1 MKLKLIIII
10 FLIYFSQIGFLSSKI
25 NNNIILKIENEII
38 TNYDI
43 KNKILTILVLG
54 NQEIN
59 QENINSLK
67 KQALENLIIQKIKK
81 IELLK
86 YDFKNDDV
94 RLNNYLNSISSNN
107 IEQFKSRF
115 RENNIN
121 FDKFVRELQTEFK
134 WQKLIFNIY
143 SNKIKL
149 DENSIEKELNEII
162 KNQENIEQYELS
174 ELEILINENE
184 IANERVNIVEKQI
197 EAKGFEFAVLN
208 NSISST
214 SSNKGYLGWINGKS
228 LSEDIYKIIKK
239 MKIGEVSQPIKRQ
252 NSILFLKLMNKK
264 NSNPEKIDRA
274 KLRINLIERKKN
286 ELFNLY
292 SRSHL
297 SKLKNSSFIEY
308 Q

>member
-1 MKLKLIIII
+1 MKLKLIIIV
-10 FLIYFSQIGFLSSKI
+10 FLIYFSQIVLLSSKI

-115 RENNIN
+115 KENNIN
-121 FDKFVRELQTEFK
+121 FDKFVRELQIEFK

-143 SNKIKL
+143 SSKIKL

-274 KLRINLIERKKN
+274 KLKINLIERKKN

>member
-1 MKLKLIIII
+1 MKLKLIIIV

-115 RENNIN
+115 KENNIN

-143 SNKIKL
+143 SSKIKL
-149 DENSIEKELNEII
+149 DENSIEKELNEIV

-184 IANERVNIVEKQI
+184 IVNERVNIVEKQI

-274 KLRINLIERKKN
+274 KLKINLIERKKN